1 QSVRASIHGPDVS
14 GHSAT
19 TRDPA
24 VYAIAEGDDSGPR
37 PGCAP
42 YRHDRGAPGWHCGH
56 TRGSCCWGIAPIR
69 QPAFSATAP
78 EIGPSSKSHVL
89 RNSCG
94 YTISLAWQHLSRLWP
109 KVLHLDLE
117 PKHGFF
123 L

>member
-1 QSVRASIHGPDVS
+1 
-14 GHSAT
+14 
-19 TRDPA
+19 
-24 VYAIAEGDDSGPR
+24 R

-56 TRGSCCWGIAPIR
+56 TRGSCCWGIAPTG
-69 QPAFSATAP
+69 QPSFSATAP
-78 EIGPSSKSHVL
+78 EIGLSSKSHVL

-117 PKHGFF
+117 PKRLYKNSVPFNHF
-123 L
+123 LLKSMVRFTC